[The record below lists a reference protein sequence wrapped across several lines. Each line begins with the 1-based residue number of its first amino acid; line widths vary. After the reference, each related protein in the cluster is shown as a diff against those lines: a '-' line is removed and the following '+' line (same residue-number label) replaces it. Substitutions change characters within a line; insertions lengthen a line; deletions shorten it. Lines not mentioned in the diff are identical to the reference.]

1 MNERLTD
8 DLLGLVPDR
17 PDPSGWGPRVRRRS
31 GRRRALAGGAATALV
46 IGVAVA
52 LSTTLGGAGP
62 NVAVPGPSSP
72 TATGPTGPD
81 PTAPETEPPH
91 PHPHPSLPD
100 DLAEP
105 VGLLP
110 GVCAALLESRL
121 EASEPPRAGLSTGA
135 TRVWLCGDPESAIA
149 GEGQIGP
156 REPLTADPDRVAD
169 AYNRLPAADTSQG
182 CDGDAGLV
190 YRVVVE
196 YPDRRIAF
204 TGEAAGCRTVGDRR
218 GGTEFVGELLSMWRA
233 QRETFSPVFDGADG
247 ICATPE
253 SLRQDLLGEHSSFFV
268 EVAREDVT
276 RGAVCGVSPDGHR
289 LRVTGDAALPDEVVA
304 EPSTARL
311 DPAPVGA
318 DPAIGESFL
327 VLLNAFGDPV
337 TYHLGIDGGVWV
349 RGDEQV
355 EFLGIWRP
363 SEAVK
368 DQWDA
373 TLEAAGVVP
382 G

>member
-17 PDPSGWGPRVRRRS
+17 PDPSAWGPNVRRRS
-31 GRRRALAGGAATALV
+31 GRRRALTGGVAAALV

-52 LSTTLGGAGP
+52 VSTTLGGAGP
-62 NVAVPGPSSP
+62 DVAVPGSPSPSP
-72 TATGPTGPD
+72 TMTGPASSEPD
-81 PTAPETEPPH
+81 PTTEPPH
-91 PHPHPSLPD
+91 PHPSPSD
-100 DLAEP
+100 DVAEP
-105 VGLLP
+105 VGLLS
-110 GVCAALLESRL
+110 GVCAALRESRFTFS
-121 EASEPPRAGLSTGA
+121 APPSEGLPTGA
-135 TRVWLCGDPESAIA
+135 TRVWLCGDPESTFA
-149 GEGQIGP
+149 GEGQVGP
-156 REPLTADPDRVAD
+156 REPLTADLDRVAD

-253 SLRQDLLGEHSSFFV
+253 SLRQDLLGEHGSFFV
-268 EVAREDVT
+268 DVAREDVT

-304 EPSTARL
+304 DLATAQL
-311 DPAPVGA
+311 APAPVGA
-318 DPAIGESFL
+318 DPAVGESFV

-337 TYHLGIDGGVWV
+337 AYLLGVDGGVWV

-355 EFLGIWRP
+355 EFLGIWHP

-368 DQWDA
+368 AQWEA
-373 TLEAAGVVP
+373 TLEAAGIVP

>member
-31 GRRRALAGGAATALV
+31 GRRRAPLPGRAATALGDRRRRRLV
-46 IGVAVA
+46 HDPRR
-52 LSTTLGGAGP
+52 GAGP
-62 NVAVPGPSSP
+62 KVAVPVDPS
-72 TATGPTGPD
+72 TATDPAPAPEPD
-81 PTAPETEPPH
+81 PTPS
-91 PHPHPSLPD
+91 HPSLPD
-100 DLAEP
+100 DLARP
-105 VGLLP
+105 VGLLS

-135 TRVWLCGDPESAIA
+135 TRVWLCGDPESALA

-156 REPLTADPDRVAD
+156 REPLTTDLDRVAD
-169 AYNRLPAADTSQG
+169 AYNRLPLADTSQG

-218 GGTEFVGELLSMWRA
+218 GGKEFVGELTEMWRA
-233 QRETFSPVFDGADG
+233 QREASPPVFDGADG
-247 ICATPE
+247 ICAAPE

-268 EVAREDVT
+268 DVARGDVT

-304 EPSTARL
+304 DLATAQL
-311 DPAPVGA
+311 EPAPVGA
-318 DPAIGESFL
+318 DPAVGESFV

-337 TYHLGIDGGVWV
+337 THHLGIDGGVWV

>member
-62 NVAVPGPSSP
+62 KVAVPVDPS
-72 TATGPTGPD
+72 TATDPAPTHSDPAPEPD
-81 PTAPETEPPH
+81 PTPS
-91 PHPHPSLPD
+91 HPSLPD
-100 DLAEP
+100 DLARP
-105 VGLLP
+105 VGLLS

-135 TRVWLCGDPESAIA
+135 TRVWLCGDPESALA

-156 REPLTADPDRVAD
+156 REPLTTDLDRVAD
-169 AYNRLPAADTSQG
+169 AYNRLPLADTSQG

-218 GGTEFVGELLSMWRA
+218 GGKEFVGELTEMWRA
-233 QRETFSPVFDGADG
+233 QREASPPVFDGADG
-247 ICATPE
+247 ICAAPE

-268 EVAREDVT
+268 DVARGDVT

-304 EPSTARL
+304 DLATAQL
-311 DPAPVGA
+311 EPAPVGA
-318 DPAIGESFL
+318 DPAVGESFV

-337 TYHLGIDGGVWV
+337 THHLGIDGGVWV

>member
-81 PTAPETEPPH
+81 PTAPETDPPH

-121 EASEPPRAGLSTGA
+121 EASEPPRAGLSTGRRA
-135 TRVWLCGDPESAIA
+135 CGCAGTRRAPSRARA
-149 GEGQIGP
+149 RSGP
-156 REPLTADPDRVAD
+156 GSR
-169 AYNRLPAADTSQG
+169 
-182 CDGDAGLV
+182 
-190 YRVVVE
+190 
-196 YPDRRIAF
+196 
-204 TGEAAGCRTVGDRR
+204 
-218 GGTEFVGELLSMWRA
+218 
-233 QRETFSPVFDGADG
+233 
-247 ICATPE
+247 
-253 SLRQDLLGEHSSFFV
+253 
-268 EVAREDVT
+268 
-276 RGAVCGVSPDGHR
+276 
-289 LRVTGDAALPDEVVA
+289 
-304 EPSTARL
+304 
-311 DPAPVGA
+311 
-318 DPAIGESFL
+318 
-327 VLLNAFGDPV
+327 
-337 TYHLGIDGGVWV
+337 
-349 RGDEQV
+349 
-355 EFLGIWRP
+355 
-363 SEAVK
+363 
-368 DQWDA
+368 
-373 TLEAAGVVP
+373 
-382 G
+382 

>member
-81 PTAPETEPPH
+81 PTAPETDPPH

-190 YRVVVE
+190 YRVIVE
-196 YPDRRIAF
+196 YPDRWVAF
-204 TGEAAGCRTVGDRR
+204 TGNAANCQAVGDRK
-218 GGTEFVGELLSMWRA
+218 GGDAFVKDLTAMWLT
-233 QRETFSPVFDGADG
+233 QREASPSEFAGAEGLCRVSDEPYSDAYG
-247 ICATPE
+247 AHT
-253 SLRQDLLGEHSSFFV
+253 SFLV
-268 EVAREDVT
+268 DVAREDVKS
-276 RGAVCGVSPDGHR
+276 GALCGTKGYGER
-289 LRVTGDAALPDEVVA
+289 LWVAGGAPLPDEVVA

>member
-31 GRRRALAGGAATALV
+31 GRRRALAGGGATALV

-62 NVAVPGPSSP
+62 KVAVPVDPS
-72 TATGPTGPD
+72 TATDPAPEPD
-81 PTAPETEPPH
+81 PTPS
-91 PHPHPSLPD
+91 HPSLPD
-100 DLAEP
+100 DLARP
-105 VGLLP
+105 VGLLS

-135 TRVWLCGDPESAIA
+135 TRVWLCGDPESALA

-156 REPLTADPDRVAD
+156 REPLTTDLDRVAD
-169 AYNRLPAADTSQG
+169 AYNRLPLADTSQG

-218 GGTEFVGELLSMWRA
+218 GGKEFVGELTEMWRA
-233 QRETFSPVFDGADG
+233 QREASPPVFDGADG
-247 ICATPE
+247 ICAAPE

-268 EVAREDVT
+268 DVARGDVT

-304 EPSTARL
+304 DLATAQL
-311 DPAPVGA
+311 EPAPVGA
-318 DPAIGESFL
+318 DPAVGESFV

-337 TYHLGIDGGVWV
+337 THHLGIDGGVWV